1 MALERRTEGA
11 IVLRSN
17 RKRRGPVSPSL
28 LGVAVASVLSAA
40 ACANGD
46 EGDDGVV
53 SPDENDDTAVEETEV
68 EIVDPYEGHSSE
80 IYEDTDHWICHPDL
94 DDDVCADL
102 TATVLAPDGSIEPAD
117 LAAAPDPNV
126 DCFYVY
132 PTVSAHPD
140 TNSTLEPGNEEISTV
155 RAQAAPF
162 ASTCRVFAPVYR
174 QLTLSA
180 IAEGGFANEEAREL
194 AYGDVVDAWR
204 TYVSQHN
211 DGRGV
216 VLMGHSQGS
225 GHLTRLIADEI
236 ETEPV
241 LRERVVS
248 AILLGT
254 SLAVPDGEDV
264 GGAFEDLPVCQEPT
278 QVGCV
283 IAFASYPRDAPPEEG
298 ARFGYVDD
306 ADMRAVCSDPVALS
320 GADVATA
327 ILPMEGL
334 LVGATGLVADL
345 EVDDP
350 NVNFLVLP
358 DALEVGCEQSDDH
371 DYLAASLLPGEERP
385 IDGLVEE
392 FDGFG
397 IQWGL
402 HLLDANLALGNLL
415 DIVAEQSE
423 AFAAS
428 G

>member
-1 MALERRTEGA
+1 M
-11 IVLRSN
+11 
-17 RKRRGPVSPSL
+17 
-28 LGVAVASVLSAA
+28 GVAAVSMLAAA

-46 EGDDGVV
+46 DGGDGAA
-53 SPDENDDTAVEETEV
+53 PADDADDAAVEEPEV
-68 EIVDPYEGHSSE
+68 EHADPYDGHTSE
-80 IYEDTDHWICHPDL
+80 IYDGTDHWICHPDL

-102 TATVLAPDGSIEPAD
+102 TATLLAPDGSTEPAD
-117 LAAAPDPNV
+117 LAPAAEPSV

-132 PTVSAHPD
+132 PTVSAHPE
-140 TNSTLEPGNEEISTV
+140 TNSTLDPGNEEISTV

-174 QLTLSA
+174 QLTLAA
-180 IAEGGFANEEAREL
+180 IAEGAFGDEEAREL

-225 GHLTRLIADEI
+225 GYLIRLIADEI
-236 ETEPV
+236 DAEPE
-241 LRERVVS
+241 LRDRVVS

-254 SLAVPDGEDV
+254 SLAVPDGEIV
-264 GGAFEDLPVCQEPT
+264 GGDFENLPVCQEAG
-278 QVGCV
+278 QLGCV
-283 IAFASYPRDAPPEEG
+283 IAFSSYPEDAPPEEG

-306 ADMRAVCSDPVALS
+306 ADMRAVCSDPVALA
-320 GADVATA
+320 GDDVATA

-334 LVGATGLVADL
+334 LVGASGLVDDL
-345 EVDDP
+345 AVDEPD
-350 NVNFLVLP
+350 VSFLVLP
-358 DALEVGCEQSDDH
+358 EALEVRCEQSEDH

-402 HLLDANLALGNLL
+402 HLLDVNLGLGNLL
-415 DIVAEQSE
+415 DIVAQQSE

-428 G
+428 R